1 MLKKLIKMGVV
12 MSLLV
17 TSVSAFAQK
26 NEYPSYSFGSNW
38 AVGVAADFD
47 WEMAQAAWNMN
58 GNGFQ
63 DAWRASMNGGLDVF
77 GKKKLNNEWDI
88 RFRMHMPTM
97 WKPNHVDKDGYYM
110 TRYWTLTAEM
120 MWSISN
126 YVHGFDPERR
136 FSWYLFGGFGV
147 AVCNFPINGRFFG
160 IGFGEDQW
168 DNTRFI
174 LNGNGQVM
182 PDVAFGLGY
191 SYRFA
196 EKWFVF
202 AEAELNVN
210 DYHVA
215 FWQDFANWSMTH
227 ADIRVGAMYD
237 FGLTEADK
245 AIASQKNMLTQD
257 NFGALNSQVASL
269 EQQVAN
275 NRNNEKKL
283 QNRISELE
291 KQLADALANQGN
303 KVNCAAADSLQNIIN
318 QIKADQLNYY
328 AMPFSVQ
335 YGVDEWQVSD
345 EEMDKVKAVARVMK
359 DNSNVKIKVVGFADY
374 TGTDAYN
381 MKLSERRANE
391 VKRLLTKKYGIAEDR
406 IAVDF
411 KGEGAPF
418 GDAQYAINRR
428 VSFYRVIE

>member
-17 TSVSAFAQK
+17 TSVSAFAQS
-26 NEYPSYSFGSNW
+26 NDYPRYSLGSNW
-38 AVGVAADFD
+38 SFGLAADYD
-47 WEMAQAAWNMN
+47 WEMGQHSV
-58 GNGFQ
+58 GQ
-63 DAWRASMNGGLDVF
+63 IWRQSCNAGLDLF
-77 GKKKLNNEWDI
+77 AQKKFHHAMDVRGRL
-88 RFRMHMPTM
+88 HMPTM
-97 WKPNHVDKDGYYM
+97 WEPLEAGGGKYM
-110 TRYWTLTAEM
+110 ARYWSLTGELVI
-120 MWSISN
+120 SISN
-126 YVHGFDPERR
+126 WYHGYDPERTWSAPYV
-136 FSWYLFGGFGV
+136 FFGAGAGVVNWPLNKDQINQTLYDDGIGYVRPVITFGV
-147 AVCNFPINGRFFG
+147 GASWNFCEKLGAFA
-160 IGFGEDQW
+160 ELE
-168 DNTRFI
+168 
-174 LNGNGQVM
+174 LNGSDIPNPIHNFM
-182 PDVAFGLGY
+182 DWPY
-191 SYRFA
+191 I
-196 EKWFVF
+196 
-202 AEAELNVN
+202 
-210 DYHVA
+210 
-215 FWQDFANWSMTH
+215 H
-227 ADIRVGAMYD
+227 ADARLGLVYNA
-237 FGLTEADK
+237 GLTDADK
-245 AIASQKNMLTQD
+245 AIASQKTMLTQD
-257 NFGALNSQVASL
+257 NFGALNSQVAAL

-291 KQLADALANQGN
+291 KQLAEALANKGN
-303 KVNCAAADSLQNIIN
+303 KVNSAAADSLQNIIN

-374 TGTDAYN
+374 TGSDAYN

-406 IAVDF
+406 IAVDY
-411 KGEGAPF
+411 KGKSAPF